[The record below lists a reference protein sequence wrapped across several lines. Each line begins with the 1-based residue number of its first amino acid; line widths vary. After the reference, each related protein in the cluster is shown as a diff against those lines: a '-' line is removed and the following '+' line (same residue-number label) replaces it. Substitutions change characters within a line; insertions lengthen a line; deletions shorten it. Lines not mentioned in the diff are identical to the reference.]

1 MSTTADTT
9 QLQVYSIQNNNGLSM
24 SVTNFGGRIITLK
37 VPDKNGLSGDI
48 VLGYDSLNQYFNR
61 RSVYGAM
68 IGRFAN
74 RIANGKF
81 SLEGKEY
88 QLATNNG
95 PNAIHGGPKGF
106 HNVFWQ
112 LEPFMRDQTQAL
124 EMTYVS
130 KDGEEGYP
138 GNLTVK
144 VIYSITDLNELV
156 IEYEATTDQTTIIN
170 LTQHSFFN
178 LAGEG
183 TGDILNHDLTL
194 NAGSFTP
201 VDDHLIPT
209 GEIKSVVGTPFDFLK
224 AHKIGERINQE
235 DPQLKF
241 GKGYDHNWVLNK
253 NGDEFS
259 LAATVHEP
267 VSGRI
272 MEVWT
277 TEPGMQFY
285 SGNFLNKS
293 EIGKGNKVYDL
304 RYGFCLETQHFPD
317 SPNRKN
323 FPAAVLK
330 PGEVYKQRTVF
341 KFSVE
346 K

>member
-1 MSTTADTT
+1 MSTPAETP
-9 QLQVYSIQNNNGLSM
+9 QLQVYSIQNKNGMSM
-24 SVTNFGGRIITLK
+24 TVTNFGGRIVTLR
-37 VPDKNGLSGDI
+37 VPDKNGVSGDI
-48 VLGYDSLNQYFNR
+48 VLGYDSLEQYLNR
-61 RSVYGAM
+61 NSVYGAI

-74 RIANGKF
+74 RIAKGKF

-106 HNVFWQ
+106 HKVFWQ

-138 GNLTVK
+138 GNLSVK
-144 VIYSITDLNELV
+144 VIYSITDQNELV
-156 IEYEATTDQTTIIN
+156 IEYEATTDQTTIVN
-170 LTQHSFFN
+170 LTNHSFFN

-183 TGDILNHDLTL
+183 NGDILNHELTL
-194 NAGSFTP
+194 NADSFTP
-201 VDDHLIPT
+201 VDDHLIPS
-209 GEIKSVVGTPFDFLK
+209 GEIKSVGGTPFDFLK
-224 AHKIGERINQE
+224 SHKIGERINQE
-235 DPQLKF
+235 DLQLKY

-267 VSGRI
+267 TSGRV

-277 TEPGMQFY
+277 TEPGLQVY
-285 SGNFLNKS
+285 TGNFLNKS
-293 EIGKGNKVYDL
+293 EVGKGNKTYDF
-304 RYGFCLETQHFPD
+304 RNGFCLETQHFPD
-317 SPNRKN
+317 SPNQKN